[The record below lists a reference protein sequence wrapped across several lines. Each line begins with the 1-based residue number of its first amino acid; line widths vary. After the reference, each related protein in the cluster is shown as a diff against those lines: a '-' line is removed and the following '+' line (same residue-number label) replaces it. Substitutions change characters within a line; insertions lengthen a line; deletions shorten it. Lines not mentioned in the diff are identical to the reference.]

1 MMVMLA
7 PRVQRLQRL
16 QPYLLLVP
24 ALAILVGFLLFPLV
38 WNIYLLLHD
47 VTLTTILGDWK
58 YVGLKNFSNLLHDAD
73 FHKSLQVS
81 LIFVGGSVALQ
92 FFVGMVLAVV
102 LNQQMT
108 GSNVFRALFI
118 IPWTVSAVIAG
129 FSFKFIFNDS
139 FGVMNYGL
147 GEMGLDPIPWLSDP
161 GAVVWTLVIANMWHG
176 TPFTIIFLTAGLFS
190 INPILYEAARIDGA
204 TKIKSFLYITLPL
217 LRPFIIIN
225 LILITVWSVNFF
237 DLILVM
243 TNGGPLFSSTTSSLY
258 MYRQAFEF
266 GLLSKG
272 ATAGFLLIGINLVL
286 AYSYIRLFRRR
297 EKTVEI

>member
-1 MMVMLA
+1 MLEA
-7 PRVQRLQRL
+7 RVRRL
-16 QPYLLLVP
+16 QPYLLLLP
-24 ALAILVGFLLFPLV
+24 ALAILVGFLLFPLI
-38 WNIYLLLHD
+38 WNIYLSLHD
-47 VTLTTILGDWK
+47 VTLTTILGEWK
-58 YVGLKNFSNLLHDAD
+58 YVGLKNFSNLLRDPD

-102 LNQQMT
+102 LNQQMS

-118 IPWTVSAVIAG
+118 IPWTVSAVIAA

-139 FGVMNYGL
+139 FGVMNFGL
-147 GEMGLDPIPWLSDP
+147 EQMGLDPVPWLSDP
-161 GAVVWTLVIANMWHG
+161 GAVVWTLVIVNMWHG
-176 TPFTIIFLTAGLFS
+176 TPFTVIFLTAGLFS
-190 INPILYEAARIDGA
+190 INPVLYEAARIDGA

-272 ATAGFLLIGINLVL
+272 ATAGLLLIGMNLVL
-286 AYSYIRLFRRR
+286 AYAYIRLFRKE
-297 EKTVEI
+297 EKTVEIKET

>member
-1 MMVMLA
+1 MLEA
-7 PRVQRLQRL
+7 RVLSL
-16 QPYLLLVP
+16 QPYLLLLP
-24 ALAILVGFLLFPLV
+24 ALAILVGFLLFPLM
-38 WNIYLLLHD
+38 WNIYLTVHD
-47 VTLTTILGDWK
+47 VTLTTILGEWK
-58 YVGLKNFSNLLHDAD
+58 YVGLKNFSNLLHDPD
-73 FHKSLQVS
+73 FYKSLQVS

-102 LNQQMT
+102 LNQQIS
-108 GSNVFRALFI
+108 GGNVFRALFI

-129 FSFKFIFNDS
+129 FSFKFIFDDS
-139 FGVMNYGL
+139 FGIMNYGL
-147 GEMGLDPIPWLSDP
+147 AQMGLDPIPWFSDP
-161 GAVVWTLVIANMWHG
+161 GAVVWTLIIANMWHG

-190 INPILYEAARIDGA
+190 INPVLYEAARVDGA

-217 LRPFIIIN
+217 LKPFIIIN
-225 LILITVWSVNFF
+225 LILITVWSINFF

-272 ATAGFLLIGINLVL
+272 AAAGFLLIGINLVL
-286 AYSYIRLFRRR
+286 AYTYIRLFRRG
-297 EKTVEI
+297 EKRVEIKQT

>member
-1 MMVMLA
+1 MLEA
-7 PRVQRLQRL
+7 RVRGI
-16 QPYLLLVP
+16 QPYLLLMP

-38 WNIYLLLHD
+38 WNIYLSVHD
-47 VTLTTILGDWK
+47 VTLTTILGEWK
-58 YVGLKNFSNLLHDAD
+58 YIGLKNFSNLLRDPD

-102 LNQQMT
+102 LNQQIS
-108 GSNVFRALFI
+108 GSNVFRAVFI

-147 GEMGLDPIPWLSDP
+147 EQIGLNPIPWLSDP

-176 TPFTIIFLTAGLFS
+176 TPFTIIFLSAGLFS
-190 INPILYEAARIDGA
+190 INPVLYEAARIDGA
-204 TKIKSFLYITLPL
+204 TKFKGFLYITLPL
-217 LRPFIIIN
+217 LKPFIIIN

-243 TNGGPLFSSTTSSLY
+243 TNGGPLFSSTTSSLF

-272 ATAGFLLIGINLVL
+272 AAAGFLLIGINLIL
-286 AYSYIRLFRRR
+286 AYSYIRLFRTQ
-297 EKTVEI
+297 ENTVEIKET

>member
-1 MMVMLA
+1 MLEA
-7 PRVQRLQRL
+7 RVRGI
-16 QPYLLLVP
+16 QPYLLLMP

-38 WNIYLLLHD
+38 WNIYLSVHD
-47 VTLTTILGDWK
+47 VTLTTILGEWK
-58 YVGLKNFSNLLHDAD
+58 YVGLKNFSNLLHDPD

-102 LNQQMT
+102 LNQQIS
-108 GSNVFRALFI
+108 GSNVFRAVFI

-147 GEMGLDPIPWLSDP
+147 EQIGLNPIPWLSDP

-176 TPFTIIFLTAGLFS
+176 TPFTIIFLSAGLFS
-190 INPILYEAARIDGA
+190 INPVLYEAARIDGA
-204 TKIKSFLYITLPL
+204 TKFKGFLYITLPL
-217 LRPFIIIN
+217 LKPFIIIN

-243 TNGGPLFSSTTSSLY
+243 TNGGPLFSSTTSSLF

-272 ATAGFLLIGINLVL
+272 AAAGFLLIGINLIL
-286 AYSYIRLFRRR
+286 AYSYIRFFRTQ
-297 EKTVEI
+297 ENKVEIKET

>member
-1 MMVMLA
+1 MIVMLE
-7 PRVQRLQRL
+7 PRVQRL
-16 QPYLLLVP
+16 QPYLLLLP
-24 ALAILVGFLLFPLV
+24 ALAILVGFLLFPLI
-38 WNIYLLLHD
+38 WNIYLSLHD
-47 VTLTTILGDWK
+47 VTLTTILGEWK
-58 YVGLKNFSNLLHDAD
+58 YVGLKNFSNLLRDPD

-102 LNQQMT
+102 LNQQMS

-118 IPWTVSAVIAG
+118 IPWTVSAVIAA

-139 FGVMNYGL
+139 FGVMNFGL
-147 GEMGLDPIPWLSDP
+147 GQMGLDPVPWLSDP
-161 GAVVWTLVIANMWHG
+161 GAVVWTLVIVNMWHG
-176 TPFTIIFLTAGLFS
+176 TPFTVIFLTAGLFS
-190 INPILYEAARIDGA
+190 INPVLYEAARIDGA

-272 ATAGFLLIGINLVL
+272 ATAGLLLIGMNLVL
-286 AYSYIRLFRRR
+286 AYAYIRLLRKE
-297 EKTVEI
+297 EKTVEIKKK

>member
-1 MMVMLA
+1 MLE
-7 PRVQRLQRL
+7 PRVRSL

-24 ALAILVGFLLFPLV
+24 ALAILVGFLLFPLI

-47 VTLTTILGDWK
+47 VTLTTILGEWK
-58 YVGLKNFSNLLHDAD
+58 YVGVKNFSNLLHDPD

-102 LNQQMT
+102 LNQQIT
-108 GSNVFRALFI
+108 GSNVMRALFI

-147 GEMGLDPIPWLSDP
+147 GQMGLDPIPWLSDP

-176 TPFTIIFLTAGLFS
+176 TPFTIIFLTAALFS
-190 INPILYEAARIDGA
+190 INPVLYEAARIDGA

-272 ATAGFLLIGINLVL
+272 ATAGFLLIGMNLVL
-286 AYSYIRLFRRR
+286 AYSYIRLFRRQ
-297 EKTVEI
+297 EKTVEIKET

>member
-1 MMVMLA
+1 MLEA
-7 PRVQRLQRL
+7 RVRGI
-16 QPYLLLVP
+16 QPYLLLMP
-24 ALAILVGFLLFPLV
+24 ALAILVGFLLFPLI
-38 WNIYLLLHD
+38 WNIYLSVHD
-47 VTLTTILGDWK
+47 VTLTTILGEWK
-58 YVGLKNFSNLLHDAD
+58 YIGLKNFSNLLHDPD

-102 LNQQMT
+102 LNQQIS

-147 GEMGLDPIPWLSDP
+147 EQIGLNPIPWLSDP

-190 INPILYEAARIDGA
+190 INPVLYEAARIDGA
-204 TKIKSFLYITLPL
+204 TKFKGFLYITLPL
-217 LRPFIIIN
+217 LKPFIIIN

-243 TNGGPLFSSTTSSLY
+243 TNGGPLFSSTTSSLF

-272 ATAGFLLIGINLVL
+272 AAAGFLLIGINLIL
-286 AYSYIRLFRRR
+286 AYSYIRLFR
-297 EKTVEI
+297 TQGNTAEIKET

>member
-1 MMVMLA
+1 MLEA
-7 PRVQRLQRL
+7 RVRGI
-16 QPYLLLVP
+16 QPYLLLMP
-24 ALAILVGFLLFPLV
+24 ALAILVGFLLFPLI
-38 WNIYLLLHD
+38 WNIYLSVHD
-47 VTLTTILGDWK
+47 VTLTTILGEWK
-58 YVGLKNFSNLLHDAD
+58 YIGLKNFSNLLHDPD

-102 LNQQMT
+102 LNQQIS

-147 GEMGLDPIPWLSDP
+147 EQIGLNPIPWLSDP

-190 INPILYEAARIDGA
+190 INPVLYEAARIDGA
-204 TKIKSFLYITLPL
+204 TKFKGFLYITLPL
-217 LRPFIIIN
+217 LKPFIIIN

-243 TNGGPLFSSTTSSLY
+243 TNGGPLFSSTTSSLF

-272 ATAGFLLIGINLVL
+272 AAAGFLLIGINLIL
-286 AYSYIRLFRRR
+286 AYSYIRLFRTQ
-297 EKTVEI
+297 ENTVEIKET